1 MFNPGAAI
9 CGQLMHEEE
18 KARAD
23 TAPTETKLNIMDFKF
38 FSPWICFKKY
48 SLQNIVS
55 LLHETYL
62 FSKF

>member
-38 FSPWICFKKY
+38 FPLGFA
-48 SLQNIVS
+48 
-55 LLHETYL
+55 
-62 FSKF
+62 SKSTHCKI